1 MTTQIVVA
9 GALIA
14 DSALLV
20 AQRLRPPELEATDAM
35 LAAFSEI
42 RSSAGL
48 PAELTVIETATA
60 QA

>member
-1 MTTQIVVA
+1 MSTSTTA
-9 GALIA
+9 GGPA
-14 DSALLV
+14 SG
-20 AQRLRPPELEATDAM
+20 PPELEATDAM

-42 RSSAGL
+42 RSAAGL

>member
-1 MTTQIVVA
+1 
-9 GALIA
+9 
-14 DSALLV
+14 V